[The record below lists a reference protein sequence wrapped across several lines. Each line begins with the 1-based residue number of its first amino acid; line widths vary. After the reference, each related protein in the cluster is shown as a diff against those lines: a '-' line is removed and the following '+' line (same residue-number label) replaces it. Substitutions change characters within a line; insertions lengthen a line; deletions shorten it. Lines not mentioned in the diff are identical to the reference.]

1 MTASVRWQLREDTIP
16 ADSGGRWPSAMMQAY
31 VWVLEVRDDPE
42 VRWLQGATGV
52 WSVSNSTET
61 ARIGHR
67 NGAGTYL
74 GAEDTRQHVLEGE
87 CLSDARGR
95 MDGSSKHRN
104 VHSVANDTKTT
115 ENVAMYV

>member
-1 MTASVRWQLREDTIP
+1 
-16 ADSGGRWPSAMMQAY
+16 MQAY

-42 VRWLQGATGV
+42 VRW
-52 WSVSNSTET
+52 
-61 ARIGHR
+61 
-67 NGAGTYL
+67 L